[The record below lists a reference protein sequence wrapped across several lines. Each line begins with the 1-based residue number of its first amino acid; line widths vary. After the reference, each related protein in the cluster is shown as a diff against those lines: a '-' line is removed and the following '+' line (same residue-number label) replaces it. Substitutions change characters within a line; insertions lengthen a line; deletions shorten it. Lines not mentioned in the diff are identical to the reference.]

1 MDKNILKE
9 ILLEQKELLKEKERG
24 TERGELRTIK
34 RYVKV
39 PHVVVISGLRRSGK
53 STLLLQIMDAYY
65 DDDVY
70 YCNFEDE
77 RLTDFTSRD
86 FNMLYETFLEL
97 FGESKVFFFDEIQNI
112 KGWEVFV
119 RRMYDFGNKIFVTG
133 SNASMLSKEI
143 GTRLTGRYVPIE
155 LYPFSFN
162 EYLLFN
168 KVKIED
174 KSLLLTKKRAI
185 LKRHFNNYLE
195 KGGVPEYLK
204 YEERDTLSALYK
216 DIIYRDI
223 VARYEVREIK
233 ALRELSVYLLSNVG
247 TMISYNR
254 LKDMLGL
261 GSSHTVKNF
270 IEYLENTYLIST
282 LPMFSYSV
290 RKQIKNPRKI
300 YAVDTG
306 LLKIASIHFSEN
318 KGRFLENL
326 VLIELRRRQKEVYYY
341 KTENGLEVDFV
352 IRDGT
357 KLSEVI
363 QVTQSLSNAKTKERE
378 VNSLLETLKELK
390 KKEGIILTE
399 NDEDEFV
406 VDKKVV
412 KVVPTYKWL
421 LQEK

>member
-1 MDKNILKE
+1 M
-9 ILLEQKELLKEKERG
+9 
-24 TERGELRTIK
+24 
-34 RYVKV
+34 
-39 PHVVVISGLRRSGK
+39 
-53 STLLLQIMDAYY
+53 
-65 DDDVY
+65 
-70 YCNFEDE
+70 
-77 RLTDFTSRD
+77 
-86 FNMLYETFLEL
+86 
-97 FGESKVFFFDEIQNI
+97 
-112 KGWEVFV
+112 
-119 RRMYDFGNKIFVTG
+119 
-133 SNASMLSKEI
+133 
-143 GTRLTGRYVPIE
+143 
-155 LYPFSFN
+155 
-162 EYLLFN
+162 
-168 KVKIED
+168 
-174 KSLLLTKKRAI
+174 LTKKRAI

>member
-1 MDKNILKE
+1 MDKNIMKE

-24 TERGELRTIK
+24 IEREELQVIN

-53 STLLLQIMDAYY
+53 STLLLQIMDTYY
-65 DDDVY
+65 DENVY

-77 RLTDFTSRD
+77 RLTDFTSKD

-112 KGWEVFV
+112 KGWEMFV
-119 RRMYDFGNKIFVTG
+119 RRMFDSGNKIFITG

-155 LYPFSFN
+155 LYPFNFN

-174 KSLLLTKKRAI
+174 RSLLFTKKRAT
-185 LKRHFNNYLE
+185 LKRHFNSYLE

-223 VARYEVREIK
+223 VARYEIREIK

-261 GSSHTVKNF
+261 GSPHTVKKF

-282 LPMFSYSV
+282 LSMFSYSV

-306 LLKIASIHFSEN
+306 LLKIASIHFSDN
-318 KGRFLENL
+318 LGRFLENL
-326 VLIELRRRQKEVYYY
+326 VLVELKRRQKEVYYY
-341 KTENGLEVDFV
+341 KTDNGLEVDFV
-352 IRDGT
+352 VREGT
-357 KLSEVI
+357 KVSEVI

-378 VNSLLETLKELK
+378 VNALFVTLKELK

-399 NDEDEFV
+399 NDEDVFT
-406 VDKKVV
+406 VDKKVI
-412 KVVPTYKWL
+412 KVLPVYKWL
-421 LQEK
+421 LS

>member
-9 ILLEQKELLKEKERG
+9 ILLEQKELLSEKERG
-24 TERGELRTIK
+24 IEREELRAIK
-34 RYVKV
+34 RYIKA

-65 DDDVY
+65 DDKIY

-77 RLTDFTSRD
+77 RLTDFTFKD

-119 RRMYDFGNKIFVTG
+119 RRMHDSVNKIFITG

-143 GTRLTGRYVPIE
+143 GTRLTGRHVPVE

-174 KSLLLTKKRAI
+174 KSLLFTKKRAM
-185 LKRHFNNYLE
+185 LKRNFNSYLE

-204 YEERDTLSALYK
+204 YEERDILSALYK

-223 VARYEVREIK
+223 VARYEIREIK

-270 IEYLENTYLIST
+270 VEYLENTYLIST
-282 LPMFSYSV
+282 LSMFSYSV

-300 YAVDTG
+300 YAIDTG

-326 VLIELRRRQKEVYYY
+326 VLVELRRRQKEVYYY
-341 KTENGLEVDFV
+341 KTEKGLEVDFV
-352 IRDGT
+352 VRDGA

-363 QVTQSLSNAKTKERE
+363 QVTQSLSNIKTKERE
-378 VNSLLETLKELK
+378 VKALVETLKELK
-390 KKEGIILTE
+390 KKEGVILTE

-412 KVVPTYKWL
+412 KVVPIYKWL
-421 LQEK
+421 LS

>member
-9 ILLEQKELLKEKERG
+9 ILFEQKELLREKERG
-24 TERGELRTIK
+24 IEREELKTIK
-34 RYVKV
+34 RYIRV

-53 STLLLQIMDAYY
+53 STLLLQILDAFY
-65 DDDVY
+65 DDNVY

-77 RLTDFTSRD
+77 RLTDFTSKD
-86 FNMLYETFLEL
+86 FNMLYETFLEI
-97 FGESKVFFFDEIQNI
+97 FGENKVFFFDEIQNI

-119 RRMYDFGNKIFVTG
+119 RRMYDSGNKIFITG

-155 LYPFSFN
+155 LFPFNFR

-168 KVKIED
+168 KVKVED
-174 KSLLLTKKRAI
+174 KSLLLTKKRVT
-185 LKRHFNNYLE
+185 LKRHFNRYLE

-223 VARYEVREIK
+223 VARYEIREIK

-306 LLKIASIHFSEN
+306 LLKIASIHFSAN

-326 VLIELRRRQKEVYYY
+326 VLVELKRRQKEVYYY

-352 IRDGT
+352 VRVGT
-357 KLSEVI
+357 KVLEVI
-363 QVTQSLSNAKTKERE
+363 QVTQSLANTKTKERE
-378 VNSLLETLKELK
+378 INALLETLKELK
-390 KKEGIILTE
+390 KKEGMILTE

-412 KVVPTYKWL
+412 KVVPIYKWL
-421 LQEK
+421 LS

>member
-9 ILLEQKELLKEKERG
+9 ILLEQKELLQSKEQGVER
-24 TERGELRTIK
+24 TELRTVQ
-34 RYVKV
+34 RYIKV

-53 STLLLQIMDAYY
+53 STLLLQIMEAYF
-65 DDDVY
+65 DNNVY

-77 RLTDFTSRD
+77 RLTDFTSKD

-97 FGESKVFFFDEIQNI
+97 FGENKVFFFDEIQNI

-119 RRMYDFGNKIFVTG
+119 RRMYDAGNKIFVTG

-155 LYPFSFN
+155 LYPFSFH

-168 KVKIED
+168 KVEVDD
-174 KSLLLTKKRAI
+174 KSLLLTKKRAT
-185 LKRHFNNYLE
+185 LKRYFNSYLD
-195 KGGVPEYLK
+195 KGGIPEYLK
-204 YEERDTLSALYK
+204 YEERDTLSTLYK

-223 VARYEVREIK
+223 VSRYEVRDIR
-233 ALRELSVYLLSNVG
+233 ALRELSVYLLSNTG
-247 TMISYNR
+247 TLISYNR

-270 IEYLENTYLIST
+270 IEYLENTYLINT

-290 RKQIKNPRKI
+290 RKQIKNPRKT
-300 YAVDTG
+300 YAIDIG
-306 LLKIASIHFSEN
+306 LLKIASVHFTEN

-352 IRDGT
+352 IKEGAKISD
-357 KLSEVI
+357 VI
-363 QVTQSLSNAKTKERE
+363 QVTQGLSNKATKERE
-378 VNSLLETLKELK
+378 INSLLGALKELK
-390 KKEGIILTE
+390 NKEGIILTE
-399 NDEDEFV
+399 NDEDEFI
-406 VDKKVV
+406 VDNKAI
-412 KVVPTYKWL
+412 KVVPIYKWL
-421 LQEK
+421 LS